1 MRQPGAARDR
11 RTIVSQESRYTGT
24 GDVFGLSS

>member
-11 RTIVSQESRYTGT
+11 RTIVLQECRHAGT
-24 GDVFGLSS
+24 GDSFGLPS